1 MRKWKLS
8 DLSFQRAAV
17 QLPIQNVKLNE
28 DCVADN
34 ILMTSKK
41 MSKKQLRQN
50 FWHILLPECFLIVWT
65 NWKAYWEI

>member
-50 FWHILLPECFLIVWT
+50 F
-65 NWKAYWEI
+65 